1 MLALGTELGKER
13 QCVSPLR
20 MSLTA
25 SADTAERL
33 CFIDA
38 LIEVHNS
45 CELFSDDLEQNSCR
59 EGWFIF
65 VTHAAWLVFVA
76 RERVHRYFLL
86 VPPSRSVVFPM
97 VRAFVFVVATM
108 VLRLRFGRDV
118 FYSIMLDLFFFA
130 KSRNC
135 VN

>member
-1 MLALGTELGKER
+1 MSDASGDGNEIELGAEDGNIPTLGAVLEDGIVLALGTELGKER

-76 RERVHRYFLL
+76 REQVHRCFLV
-86 VPPSRSVVFPM
+86 VPPS
-97 VRAFVFVVATM
+97 
-108 VLRLRFGRDV
+108 
-118 FYSIMLDLFFFA
+118 
-130 KSRNC
+130 
-135 VN
+135 